1 MDYVPFEKVTLSE
14 AKAVLDADLP
24 QKKKI
29 DWEQLRR
36 PRNPHALV
44 LTDFAVKWLFGLP
57 RDILPKTLAREYPR
71 IINQIADQWERPEA
85 CVKYLNQLLIDERGT
100 RQGFS
105 KKIVF
110 ELTRLKVHLAP
121 LET

>member
-29 DWEQLRR
+29 DWTQVRR
-36 PRNPHALV
+36 PKNPQAQV

-57 RDILPKTLAREYPR
+57 REILPKTLAREYPR
-71 IINQIADQWERPEA
+71 IINQIADKWENPEA

-105 KKIVF
+105 QKIMF
-110 ELTRLKVHLAP
+110 ELTRLKFHLAP
-121 LET
+121 LEP